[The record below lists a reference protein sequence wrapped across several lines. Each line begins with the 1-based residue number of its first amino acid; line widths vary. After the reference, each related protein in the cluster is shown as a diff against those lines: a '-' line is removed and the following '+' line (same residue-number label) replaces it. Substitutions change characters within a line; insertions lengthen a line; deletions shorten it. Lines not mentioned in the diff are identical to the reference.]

1 MNIKLVFVLKAQ
13 NQGIL
18 SHIFL
23 KEVESHSIVF
33 EKNESLESHF
43 SQERQNKTKQKL

>member
-23 KEVESHSIVF
+23 KEVESHIMF

-43 SQERQNKTKQKL
+43 AQERQNKTKQKL